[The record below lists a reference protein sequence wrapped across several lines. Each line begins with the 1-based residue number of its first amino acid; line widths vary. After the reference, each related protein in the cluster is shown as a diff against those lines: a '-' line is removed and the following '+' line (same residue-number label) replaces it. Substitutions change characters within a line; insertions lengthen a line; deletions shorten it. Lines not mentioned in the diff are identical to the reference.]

1 MKNAII
7 IHGMP
12 SKEEYFEVGRSSS
25 SNNQWLPWLQAKL
38 VKQNILAQT
47 PEMPE
52 PYNPKYEEWKKVFEQ
67 FEINEET
74 TLVGHSCGGGFLV
87 RFLSEN
93 NIRVGKVFLV
103 APWLDTE
110 KYLKTGM
117 FDFNLDK
124 NLADKTNGVT
134 VIYSLDDEDYI
145 LETIEKI
152 KKETENIN
160 FIEYKDK
167 GHFCT
172 EDLGGEEFPEL
183 LNLVLGN

>member
-1 MKNAII
+1 MKTAII

-12 SKEEYFEVGRSSS
+12 SEEEYFEINRPAA
-25 SNNQWLPWLQAKL
+25 SNNQWLPWLQGKL
-38 VKQNILAQT
+38 VKKGILAQT

-67 FEINEET
+67 FDINEYT
-74 TLVGHSCGGGFLV
+74 ILIGHSCGAGFLV

-93 NIRVGKVFLV
+93 NIKVGKVFLV
-103 APWLDTE
+103 APWLDPE

-117 FDFNLDK
+117 FDFNLDE
-124 NLADKTNGVT
+124 NFSGKTEGVT
-134 VIYSLDDEDYI
+134 VLYSTDDEDYI
-145 LETIEKI
+145 LDTIKI
-152 KKETENIN
+152 LKTQTNVIS

-183 LNLVLGN
+183 LELILK

>member
-67 FEINEET
+67 FDVNEET
-74 TLVGHSCGGGFLV
+74 ILVGHSCG
-87 RFLSEN
+87 
-93 NIRVGKVFLV
+93 
-103 APWLDTE
+103 
-110 KYLKTGM
+110 
-117 FDFNLDK
+117 
-124 NLADKTNGVT
+124 
-134 VIYSLDDEDYI
+134 
-145 LETIEKI
+145 
-152 KKETENIN
+152 
-160 FIEYKDK
+160 
-167 GHFCT
+167 
-172 EDLGGEEFPEL
+172 
-183 LNLVLGN
+183 